1 MDPSARKIN
10 TAKFQLKKVSVLIV
24 TDVAARGIDIP
35 SLDYVINVHFPG
47 KPKLFVHR
55 VGRCARAGRQ
65 GTAYSIISTEDEA
78 HLIDLHL
85 FLNRPFDIDDRQVI
99 GIIPQDMQEE
109 EHSKVLDWLSN
120 QHIVSYIVQQGHKD
134 S

>member
-10 TAKFQLKKVSVLIV
+10 SAKFQFKKVSVLIV

-55 VGRCARAGRQ
+55 VGKLKSHGRL
-65 GTAYSIISTEDEA
+65 TEQSFTIKIE
-78 HLIDLHL
+78 
-85 FLNRPFDIDDRQVI
+85 F
-99 GIIPQDMQEE
+99 
-109 EHSKVLDWLSN
+109 
-120 QHIVSYIVQQGHKD
+120 
-134 S
+134 